1 MDGYLKWDEGNY
13 IGAIEDFLDILNG
26 PDADLYFD
34 DIAKL
39 TGEIYKVNEISAD
52 GRNPVF
58 SPDNTHFAWVDL
70 TGDEQIIKIARVT
83 DSETE
88 HLHSVKGS
96 GLQFSPNG
104 QHAIFFK
111 TEITQKMDRLQ
122 EQLSEAFNAR
132 DREAIS
138 SLRGELLYESSLNTT
153 LHKINIQ
160 SGSTERVDTENLM
173 VRTPAFDEN
182 GTLWFSG

>member
-1 MDGYLKWDEGNY
+1 MDGYIKWDEGNY
-13 IGAIEDFLDILNG
+13 IGAVEDFLEILNG

-88 HLHSVKGS
+88 QLHTVKGS
-96 GLQFSPNG
+96 DLQFSPDG
-104 QHAIFFK
+104 KHAIFFK

-132 DREAIS
+132 DREAINR
-138 SLRGELLYESSLNTT
+138 LREEMQYE
-153 LHKINIQ
+153 
-160 SGSTERVDTENLM
+160 
-173 VRTPAFDEN
+173 
-182 GTLWFSG
+182 

>member
-1 MDGYLKWDEGNY
+1 MIRLFTAILLLFTFLIPYTIQAQIQSPDSPYMDGYLKWDEGNY

-39 TGEIYKVNEISAD
+39 TGEIYKVDEISAD
-52 GRNPVF
+52 GRDPVF
-58 SPDNTHFAWVDL
+58 SPDNIHFVWVDL

-96 GLQFSPNG
+96 ALQFSPNG

-111 TEITQKMDRLQ
+111 TEITQ
-122 EQLSEAFNAR
+122 
-132 DREAIS
+132 
-138 SLRGELLYESSLNTT
+138 
-153 LHKINIQ
+153 
-160 SGSTERVDTENLM
+160 
-173 VRTPAFDEN
+173 
-182 GTLWFSG
+182 